1 MNLTAV
7 AASCF
12 LLLFSV
18 SGLVT
23 GTTGLYLLPRLIFDL
38 SSRGGGLRVSLKVR
52 DVSSGL
58 FVFFFSSSSFLRLV
72 PFYP

>member
-18 SGLVT
+18 SGS